1 MNTVIDIQQVSRH
14 FGSKLVLD
22 DITLSQEKGTVLGLV
37 GENGSGKTTIIK
49 HILGLLKPT
58 LGTVRVFGLN
68 PVDDPVPVL
77 ARIGYMPEED
87 MLPGWMNIQ
96 QLQRYLQG
104 FYPTWDQVYAEE
116 LMSGFGLTKS
126 DRLASLS
133 QGQRARAALMA
144 ALAYRP
150 DLVLFDEP
158 SSGLDPLVRRDI
170 LGAIVRMIAD
180 EGRTVLFSSHQL
192 SEVDRVADR
201 IAMVKQGRIVFCE
214 DQDTL
219 KATHWN
225 LTVSFAE
232 IRPVP
237 PRIPGVIWSEGSGW
251 EWTIIFRGSVEDSE
265 TAILGLNAEIV
276 DRKWASLEEI
286 FIAYSRPL
294 QGQA

>member
-133 QGQRARAALMA
+133 KGQRARAALMA

-286 FIAYSRPL
+286 IIAYSRPL